1 MAKKK
6 TASAAPTPS
15 LTSWSVDRAS
25 LAAALKLAATVV
37 RGSGKIPYLE
47 HVLLKS
53 DASRLTLSATN
64 GTETVT
70 ATVDADVP
78 GERSWC
84 LPFKLFSKIVS
95 AESFERLAL
104 GDVAGQPHSASVR
117 GRDGSYRVAGLDPQ
131 NYPGIPSASEVAEW
145 GSLPLLEVTEA
156 LLRCRHAVGT
166 GKRDLSAAL
175 LRAEGDDLL
184 VYATDSLRLYR
195 ERIADAG
202 ATLPGGDAE
211 LSVGV
216 SAFDSLAA
224 MDGAYVRVGWSEGR
238 RHLLC
243 VSEDERTV
251 LAFVRSE
258 VRHPDYERVIK
269 AIVRDDFTYTVG
281 LEALESAVERA
292 LLTSDKEDVRVV
304 HGAAGLTVSTEGA
317 QGTTEIL
324 IPDDSDG
331 GDGGAEWRM
340 RLQGA
345 YLLEAARSMG
355 TEEVRLL
362 VAGGEERLSVT
373 VEPVANAVEGAV
385 DGRRLGRTEIVMRQQ
400 WETER

>member
-1 MAKKK
+1 MARQKK
-6 TASAAPTPS
+6 TAPPAPS
-15 LTSWSVDRAS
+15 LSLSWSVERAS

-37 RGSGKIPYLE
+37 KGSGKIPYLE
-47 HVLLKS
+47 HVLLQGVA
-53 DASRLTLSATN
+53 DRLTLSATN

-70 ATVDADVP
+70 ATVDAEIL

-84 LPFKLFSKIVS
+84 LPFKLFSRIVS
-95 AESFERLAL
+95 AEFSERLAL
-104 GDVAGQPHSASVR
+104 GEVAGQPHSASVR

-145 GSLPLLEVTEA
+145 GSLPLLEVSEA

-166 GKRDLSAAL
+166 GKLDLSAAL
-175 LRAEGDDLL
+175 LRADGDDLL

-202 ATLPGGDAE
+202 ATLPSAE
-211 LSVGV
+211 LSVGI
-216 SAFDSLAA
+216 SAFDPLAA

-258 VRHPDYERVIK
+258 VKHPDYERGIQVS
-269 AIVRDDFTYTVG
+269 VRDDFTYTVG

-292 LLTSDKEDVRVV
+292 LLTSDKDDVRVV

-324 IPDDSDG
+324 IPDDSESG
-331 GDGGAEWRM
+331 EGGAGEWKM
-340 RLQGA
+340 RLQGG

-373 VEPVANAVEGAV
+373 VEPVVNAV
-385 DGRRLGRTEIVMRQQ
+385 DGEADASRSSRMEIVMRQA
-400 WETER
+400 WETKR